1 MKRTILIGL
10 IAAILLISV
19 AGCGNKGS
27 AGSGSSDTQA
37 AAPEV
42 ESDNSAETVKEGDN
56 SAEQVKDEGN
66 APSQS
71 QSDAVPMDEISSGK
85 IEDEGHGPSLAQPE
99 AIPMDEI
106 GSGKIEIE
114 GNAPSMPKVTIADTD
129 FSIEPI
135 NVAPPSVNLPDFE
148 YKEFSV
154 ADMTI
159 SVPVID
165 YDISVDRIGSAYTD
179 TFTVPE
185 LQVEIPDY
193 TDEELAGVFI
203 SIADIIP
210 SEDQPVL
217 VGKSDAEFAKIAAVQ
232 LSLTDM
238 LIETYKSAGITVAID
253 PMTGS
258 IPIDTSLLFDTD
270 KYELKPEGQAALKS
284 VFAVYYSVFSR
295 PEFRDAV
302 DSIVIEGHTDTQ
314 GDHEYNQE
322 LSEQRAQAVYDFL
335 LSDEC
340 GFPDRGFLQS
350 HMTTVGRSYDDPV
363 YAADGTVDLEAS
375 RRVEI
380 HCVPKLD
387 Q

>member
-1 MKRTILIGL
+1 MKKTILIGL
-10 IAAILLISV
+10 ITAILLISV

-27 AGSGSSDTQA
+27 AGSGSGNIQA

-42 ESDNSAETVKEGDN
+42 ESGKDNDNSSEPIK
-56 SAEQVKDEGN
+56 
-66 APSQS
+66 
-71 QSDAVPMDEISSGK
+71 
-85 IEDEGHGPSLAQPE
+85 DEGHGPSLAQPE

-114 GNAPSMPKVTIADTD
+114 GNAPSMPKVKIADTD
-129 FSIEPI
+129 ISIEPI
-135 NVAPPSVNLPDFE
+135 NVAPPSFNLPDFE
-148 YKEFSV
+148 YKELSV
-154 ADMTI
+154 DDMTI

-165 YDISVDRIGSAYTD
+165 YSISIDRIESAYTD
-179 TFTVPE
+179 TFTVPK
-185 LQVEIPDY
+185 LQVEIPNY
-193 TDEELAGVFI
+193 SDEELANVFI

-210 SEDQPVL
+210 LEDQPVL
-217 VGKSDAEFAKIAAVQ
+217 AGKSNAEFAKIAATQ
-232 LSLTDM
+232 LSLTNM
-238 LIETYKSAGITVAID
+238 LIEAFKSAGITVAID

-270 KYELKPEGQAALKS
+270 KYELKPEGQAALNS
-284 VFAVYYSVFSR
+284 VFAVYYSVFSQ
-295 PEFRDAV
+295 PQFRDAV

-322 LSEQRAQAVYDFL
+322 LSEKRAQAVYDFL

-340 GFPDRGFLQS
+340 GFPDREYLQS

-387 Q
+387 R

>member
-1 MKRTILIGL
+1 MRKTILIGL

-27 AGSGSSDTQA
+27 AGTDSGNTQA
-37 AAPEV
+37 AAPEL
-42 ESDNSAETVKEGDN
+42 ESGTNNDAGSEPVKNEADVASPQVKEAEPLDETSSGKIKIEGKAPKMPKVKEAET
-56 SAEQVKDEGN
+56 
-66 APSQS
+66 
-71 QSDAVPMDEISSGK
+71 MDEISSGK
-85 IEDEGHGPSLAQPE
+85 IEIGGEAPKMPE
-99 AIPMDEI
+99 
-106 GSGKIEIE
+106 
-114 GNAPSMPKVTIADTD
+114 VTIADTD

-135 NVAPPSVNLPDFE
+135 HVAPPEVNLPDFE
-148 YKEFSV
+148 YQEFTV
-154 ADMTI
+154 DDMTI

-165 YDISVDRIGSAYTD
+165 YDISVDRIESAYTD

-185 LQVEIPDY
+185 LQVEIPNY
-193 TDEELAGVFI
+193 TGTELADVFI

-210 SEDQPVL
+210 LEDQTVL
-217 VGKSDAEFAKIAAVQ
+217 AAKSDAEFARIAAVQ

-238 LIETYKSAGITVAID
+238 LLEAYKAAGITVAID

-295 PEFRDAV
+295 PEYRDAV

-314 GDHEYNQE
+314 GDHEYNQQ
-322 LSEQRAQAVYDFL
+322 LSERRAQAVYDFL

-340 GFPDRGFLQS
+340 GFPDREYLQS
-350 HMTTVGRSYDDPV
+350 VLTTVGRSYDDPV
-363 YAADGTVDLEAS
+363 YNADGEVDLAAS